1 MHIKV
6 NVTHDRGRT
15 PFRPVAKPI
24 RTLLIVFLICL
35 LVPAAVALAQENP
48 TAAASPDNPFTTQ
61 GRLMYRGV
69 KAIVL
74 RSAEKMPEENYG
86 FRPTDAVRTFG
97 QILGHVADSQ
107 YLFCS
112 VALGEP
118 NPRPNIEKTRTSK
131 ADLIAAL
138 EGAFAYCDRAWDG
151 MTDESATEIVKL
163 MGRDSPRL
171 NALNTNNLHT
181 VEHYG
186 NLVTYLRMNDIV
198 PPSSEPEFM
207 KEMMK

>member
-6 NVTHDRGRT
+6 NVSHNRERT
-15 PFRPVAKPI
+15 AFRPVAKPI

-171 NALNTNNLHT
+171 NALGVNNVHT

-186 NLVTYLRMNDIV
+186 NLVTYLRMNDII
-198 PPSSEPEFM
+198 PPTSEPEFM